1 MTTTAKPPQ
10 APDRPFEILL
20 VEDNPGDVLLTRTA
34 LRRASVDGELYAVR
48 DGMTAIAY
56 LKQEAPYADA
66 RRPNL
71 VLLDLNLPGMH
82 GGEVLQAMKAD
93 ARLCEIPVII
103 LSTSG
108 DPKDIANS
116 YKNHANC
123 YIRKPSEIG
132 AFRDVMRRIDDFWFS
147 TAELP
152 EGQP

>member
-1 MTTTAKPPQ
+1 MASAKQ
-10 APDRPFEILL
+10 AYDDQPPFEILL

-34 LRRASVDGELYAVR
+34 LRRANVEGTLQAVR
-48 DGMTAIAY
+48 DGASAIAY
-56 LKQEAPYADA
+56 LMRQAPYADA

-82 GGEVLQAMKAD
+82 GGEVLRTIKND
-93 ARLCEIPVII
+93 AALRDIPVIV

-108 DPKDIANS
+108 DRHDIAGS
-116 YKNHANC
+116 YRDHANC

-132 AFRDVMRRIDDFWFS
+132 AFRDVIRKIDDFWFA

-152 EGQP
+152 EA

>member
-1 MTTTAKPPQ
+1 MASASQ
-10 APDRPFEILL
+10 AHDENFPFEILL

-34 LRRASVDGELYAVR
+34 LRSARVDSTLHAVR
-48 DGMTAIAY
+48 DGASAIAY
-56 LKQEAPYADA
+56 LTRRPPYAEA

-82 GGEVLQAMKAD
+82 GGEVLRTIKAD
-93 ARLCEIPVII
+93 AAMRDIPVIV

-108 DPKDIANS
+108 DRRDVAS
-116 YKNHANC
+116 CYRDHANC

-132 AFRDVMRRIDDFWFS
+132 AFRDVIRKIDDFWFA

-152 EGQP
+152 DG